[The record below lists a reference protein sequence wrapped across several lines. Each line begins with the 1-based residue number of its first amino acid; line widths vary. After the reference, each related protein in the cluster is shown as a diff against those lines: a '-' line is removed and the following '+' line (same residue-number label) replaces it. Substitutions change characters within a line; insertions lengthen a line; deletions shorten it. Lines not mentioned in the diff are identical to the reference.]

1 MNRFVAL
8 GLLSAMGLGLWAQET
23 PNLFQSAAPEVNE
36 ALRKRVSDFYKLLEE
51 GRFRQTDAYLA
62 EDAKDVYYEQEK
74 RRIRGHEIV
83 RVNWADGFT
92 KAVVVT
98 VLQTDVVMRGS
109 TIAVAAPISSRWRL
123 EGNQWVMY
131 FETTAG
137 KPSPFGSLKA
147 GPNQTNGLTSEELI
161 KNPSVIFNQITVEK
175 DVVRLKSYEK
185 SSDSIL
191 VSNGMPGGITVL
203 FVPNL
208 VSPGFKYRVEK
219 QELGAGEKTKI
230 VFEYDPGID
239 LSAKTTITG
248 QIRIEPFSKAY
259 PIVVMFDVPDSVKRL
274 LPK

>member
-1 MNRFVAL
+1 MNRFVVL
-8 GLLSAMGLGLWAQET
+8 GLLSTMGCGLRAQET
-23 PNLFQSAAPEVNE
+23 PNLFQSAAPEVDQ
-36 ALRKRVSDFYKLLEE
+36 ALRKRVSEFYKLLEE

-74 RRIRGHEIV
+74 KRIRGHEIV
-83 RVNWADGFT
+83 RINWADGFK

-98 VLQTDVVMRGS
+98 VLQTDVVMRGN
-109 TIAVAAPISSRWRL
+109 TMAVGAPIATRWRL
-123 EGNQWVMY
+123 EADKWVMY
-131 FETTAG
+131 FETTGG

-147 GPNQTNGLTSEELI
+147 GPNQTKGLTSEELI

-175 DVVRLKSYEK
+175 DVARLKSYEK
-185 SSDSIL
+185 SADSIL

-208 VSPGFKYRVEK
+208 VIPGFKYRVEK

-230 VFEYDPGID
+230 VFEYDPGVD

-259 PIVVMFDVPDSVKRL
+259 PITVMFEIPESVKKQ

>member
-36 ALRKRVSDFYKLLEE
+36 ALGKRVSDFYKLLEE

-147 GPNQTNGLTSEELI
+147 VPNQTNGLTSEELI

-208 VSPGFKYRVEK
+208 VNPGFRYRVEK

>member
-36 ALRKRVSDFYKLLEE
+36 AVRKRVSDFYKLLEE

-208 VSPGFKYRVEK
+208 VNPGFRYRVEK

>member
-208 VSPGFKYRVEK
+208 VKPGFRYRVEK

>member
-1 MNRFVAL
+1 MNGFVAL
-8 GLLSAMGLGLWAQET
+8 GLLSLMSLGLWAQET
-23 PNLFQSAAPEVNE
+23 PNLFQSAAPEVDQ
-36 ALRKRVSDFYKLLEE
+36 ALRKRVDEFYKLLEE

-74 RRIRGHEIV
+74 KRIRGHEIV
-83 RVNWADGFT
+83 RINWADGFK

-98 VLQTDVVMRGS
+98 VLQTDVVMRGN
-109 TIAVAAPISSRWRL
+109 TMAVGAPIASRWRL
-123 EGNQWVMY
+123 EANQWVMY

-147 GPNQTNGLTSEELI
+147 GPNQTKGLTSEELI
-161 KNPSVIFNQITVEK
+161 KDPSVIFNQISVEK
-175 DVVRLKSYEK
+175 DVARLKSYEK

-191 VSNGMPGGITVL
+191 VSNGMPGGISVL

-208 VSPGFKYRVEK
+208 VIPGFKHRVEK
-219 QELGAGEKTKI
+219 EELGAGEKTRV
-230 VFEYDPGID
+230 VFEYDPGKD
-239 LSAKTTITG
+239 LSAKTTIRG

-259 PIVVMFDVPDSVKRL
+259 PVTVTFDVPEAVKKQ

>member
-8 GLLSAMGLGLWAQET
+8 VLLSAMGLGLWAQET

-137 KPSPFGSLKA
+137 KPSPVGSLKA

-208 VSPGFKYRVEK
+208 VNPGFRYRVEK

>member
-1 MNRFVAL
+1 MNRFVVL
-8 GLLSAMGLGLWAQET
+8 GLLSTMGFGLRAQET
-23 PNLFQSAAPEVNE
+23 PNLFQSAAPEVDQ
-36 ALRKRVSDFYKLLEE
+36 ALRKRVSEFYKLLEE

-74 RRIRGHEIV
+74 KRIRGHEIV
-83 RVNWADGFT
+83 RINWADGFK

-98 VLQTDVVMRGS
+98 VLQTDVVMRGN
-109 TIAVAAPISSRWRL
+109 TMAVGAPIATRWRL
-123 EGNQWVMY
+123 EEDKWVMY

-147 GPNQTNGLTSEELI
+147 GPNQTKGLTSEELI

-175 DVVRLKSYEK
+175 DVARLKSYEK
-185 SSDSIL
+185 SGDSIL

-208 VSPGFKYRVEK
+208 VIPGFKYRVEK

-230 VFEYDPGID
+230 VFEYEPGVD
-239 LSAKTTITG
+239 LSAKSTITG

-259 PIVVMFDVPDSVKRL
+259 PVTVMFEIPESVKKQ

>member
-1 MNRFVAL
+1 MNRFVVL
-8 GLLSAMGLGLWAQET
+8 GLLATMGFGLRAQET
-23 PNLFQSAAPEVNE
+23 PNLFQSAAPEVDQ
-36 ALRKRVSDFYKLLEE
+36 ALRKRVSEFYKLLEE

-74 RRIRGHEIV
+74 KRIRGHEIV
-83 RVNWADGFT
+83 RINWADGFK

-98 VLQTDVVMRGS
+98 VLQTDVVMRGN
-109 TIAVAAPISSRWRL
+109 TMAVGAPIATRWRL
-123 EGNQWVMY
+123 EADKWVMY
-131 FETTAG
+131 FETTGG

-147 GPNQTNGLTSEELI
+147 GPNQTKGLTSEELI

-175 DVVRLKSYEK
+175 DVARLKSYEK
-185 SSDSIL
+185 SADSIL

-208 VSPGFKYRVEK
+208 VIPGFKYRVEK

-230 VFEYDPGID
+230 VFEYDPGVD

-259 PIVVMFDVPDSVKRL
+259 PIAVMFEVPESVKKQ

>member
-208 VSPGFKYRVEK
+208 VNPGFRYRVEK

>member
-1 MNRFVAL
+1 
-8 GLLSAMGLGLWAQET
+8 MGLGLWAQET

-208 VSPGFKYRVEK
+208 VNPGFKYRVEK

>member
-1 MNRFVAL
+1 MNRFVVL
-8 GLLSAMGLGLWAQET
+8 GLLATMGFGLRAQET
-23 PNLFQSAAPEVNE
+23 PNLFQSAAPEVDQ
-36 ALRKRVSDFYKLLEE
+36 ALRKRVSEFYKLLEE

-74 RRIRGHEIV
+74 KRIRGHEIV
-83 RVNWADGFT
+83 RINWADGFK

-98 VLQTDVVMRGS
+98 VLQTDVVMRGN
-109 TIAVAAPISSRWRL
+109 TMAVGAPIATRWRL
-123 EGNQWVMY
+123 EADKWVMY
-131 FETTAG
+131 FETTGG

-147 GPNQTNGLTSEELI
+147 GPNQTKGLTSEELI

-175 DVVRLKSYEK
+175 DVARLKSYEK

-208 VSPGFKYRVEK
+208 VIPGFKYRVEK

-230 VFEYDPGID
+230 VFEYDPGVD

-259 PIVVMFDVPDSVKRL
+259 PIAVMFEVPESVKKQ

>member
-36 ALRKRVSDFYKLLEE
+36 ALRKRVSDFYKLLEV

-208 VSPGFKYRVEK
+208 VNPGFRYRVEK